1 MKFAFLTLLT
11 TLAALAGF
19 SQSMPPIDSVRLATP
34 ADYRAAEPVALQVCN
49 YILSTPS
56 DDKSLPRLNGTRF
69 LLDWMGGTP
78 DYTFDL
84 DKNVIKYFEKDIDLM
99 GVYTAALASVA
110 IENKVLIKEPRAI
123 TSLAVKKFIAYIG
136 NINNKVDLNSKLQK
150 MIAADQK
157 GQFN

>member
-1 MKFAFLTLLT
+1 MKFAFLTLLSM
-11 TLAALAGF
+11 LAALAGF
-19 SQSMPPIDSVRLATP
+19 SQSMPPIDSVRLVTP
-34 ADYRAAEPVALQVCN
+34 ADYRAAEPIALRVCN

-84 DKNVIKYFEKDIDLM
+84 DKKVIKYFEKDIDLM
-99 GVYTAALASVA
+99 GVYTAALAS
-110 IENKVLIKEPRAI
+110 
-123 TSLAVKKFIAYIG
+123 LAVKKFIAYIG
-136 NINNKVDLNSKLQK
+136 NANNKVAVDSKLQE